1 MLGKV
6 KEWLGIEGV
15 KLELVVPPDFNVNQG
30 TLEGTIRLRSMR
42 AQTVTAIRL
51 DLIEKYSRGRDEEA
65 LVDEYNLGTLTI
77 NEKFDVPA
85 EGEPVDV
92 PFSIEF
98 AAVNSP
104 VDDFAQKNFVFKG
117 LAWVARKTRNA
128 VSEYRLEAEANVK
141 GVALNPFDKVV
152 LGE

>member
-15 KLELVVPPDFNVNQG
+15 KLELVVPDDFNVTQG
-30 TLEGTIRLRSMR
+30 TLEGVIRLRSMR
-42 AQTVTAIRL
+42 AQTVTSIRM
-51 DLIEKYSRGRDEEA
+51 DLIEKYSRGRNEET

-92 PFSIEF
+92 PFTIAF
-98 AAVNSP
+98 TPYNSP
-104 VDDFAQKNFVFKG
+104 VDDFGQRNLVFRG

-152 LGE
+152 LGG

>member
-15 KLELVVPPDFNVNQG
+15 KLELVVPPGFNVNQG
-30 TLEGTIRLRSMR
+30 TLSGVIRLRSMR

-51 DLIEKYSRGRDEEA
+51 DLIEKYSRGRNEAA

-77 NEKFDVPA
+77 RDTFEVPA

-92 PFSIEF
+92 PFTLPFS
-98 AAVNSP
+98 AVNSA
-104 VDDFAQKNFVFKG
+104 VDEFGNKNILFRG
-117 LAWVARKTRNA
+117 IAWAARKTRNA

-141 GVALNPFDKVV
+141 GVALNPFDKIA
-152 LGE
+152 LE

>member
-15 KLELVVPPDFNVNQG
+15 KLELEVPPKFNVNQG
-30 TLEGTIRLRSMR
+30 TLSGVVRLRSMR
-42 AQTVTAIRL
+42 AQTVTAIRF
-51 DLIEKYSRGRDEEA
+51 DLIEKYSRGRAEET
-65 LVDEYNLGTLTI
+65 LVDEYNLGTLTLRRI
-77 NEKFDVPA
+77 IDVPA
-85 EGEPVDV
+85 EGEPIEV
-92 PFSIEF
+92 PFEIIIEP
-98 AAVNSP
+98 VVSP
-104 VDDFAQKNFVFKG
+104 VDEFGNKNFLARG

-152 LGE
+152 LE

>member
-15 KLELVVPPDFNVNQG
+15 KLELVVPEKFSVNQG
-30 TLEGTIRLRSMR
+30 TLTGTIRLRSMR

-51 DLIEKYSRGRDEEA
+51 DLIEKYSRGRDENA

-77 NEKFDVPA
+77 KERFEVPA
-85 EGEPVDV
+85 EGEPIEV
-92 PFSIEF
+92 PFELEFTSI
-98 AAVNSP
+98 NSP
-104 VDDFAQKNFVFKG
+104 VDDFGQRNVLFQG

-128 VSEYRLEAEANVK
+128 VSEYRIEAEANVK
-141 GVALNPFDKVV
+141 GVALNPFDKKV
-152 LGE
+152 LG

>member
-15 KLELVVPPDFNVNQG
+15 KLELVVPENFNVNQG
-30 TLEGTIRLRSMR
+30 TLSGIIRLRSMR
-42 AQTVTAIRL
+42 AQTVNAIRL
-51 DLIEKYSRGRDEEA
+51 DLIEKYTRGRDEET

-92 PFSIEF
+92 PFEIEF
-98 AAVNSP
+98 AAYNSP
-104 VDDFAQKNFVFKG
+104 VDDFAQKNILFKG

-128 VSEYRLEAEANVK
+128 ASEYRLEAEANVK
-141 GVALNPFDKVV
+141 GVALNPFDKKI
-152 LGE
+152 LG